1 MDTRV
6 VVVVI
11 LAFCWKFWP
20 EKTLLKDKLQAD
32 YDYVVGRCVSLMHAG
47 LVVEMRGGG
56 GSGEGG

>member
-11 LAFCWKFWP
+11 LAICWKFWP
-20 EKTLLKDKLQAD
+20 EQTLLKDKLQAE

-47 LVVEMRGGG
+47 PYITDTSQGNPIQ
-56 GSGEGG
+56 